1 MENKPYEL
9 KISDVFKRLVQPMT
23 DNKFRCLEKKISHKK
38 HAKKQCA
45 YKTYRNT
52 HKNKKRRG
60 VQILLYHFLSMIWLE
75 ISIILFLT

>member
-9 KISDVFKRLVQPMT
+9 KISDVFKRLVQH
-23 DNKFRCLEKKISHKK
+23 KFRCLEKKISHKK

-60 VQILLYHFLSMIWLE
+60 VQILLCCGKRLRGMR
-75 ISIILFLT
+75 